1 MLINRSSSSVMR
13 EEKRSEKDKSMIQ
26 DKQIHHWRTRMVSGK
41 RASRVVLTFK
51 ALDVKPPNAVETE
64 NCHEKQ
70 TNLGENPAL
79 SLFQCDLR

>member
-1 MLINRSSSSVMR
+1 
-13 EEKRSEKDKSMIQ
+13 
-26 DKQIHHWRTRMVSGK
+26 MVSGK
-41 RASRVVLTFK
+41 RPSGVVLTFK

>member
-1 MLINRSSSSVMR
+1 
-13 EEKRSEKDKSMIQ
+13 MI
-26 DKQIHHWRTRMVSGK
+26 SGK
-41 RASRVVLTFK
+41 RPNGVVLTFK
-51 ALDVKPPNAVETE
+51 AMDVKQPNAVETE